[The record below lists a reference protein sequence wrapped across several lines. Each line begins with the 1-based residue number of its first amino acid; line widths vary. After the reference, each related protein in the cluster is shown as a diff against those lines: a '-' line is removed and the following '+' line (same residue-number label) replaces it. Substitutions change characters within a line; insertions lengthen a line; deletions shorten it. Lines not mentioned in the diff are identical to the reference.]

1 MVIRVNE
8 KFLELYQQIEQEIKE
23 NYPEIIFPGQNV
35 VASLATLDQFKSRED
50 LIFALRNIR
59 NTLAHAKQIGG
70 QDIITVNSC
79 FISFA
84 EQILKELKEPRLV
97 EYDKKYKT
105 VTLDNTIEDLTKV
118 IKAKKYAP
126 VVDAKKQVL
135 GIITPDEFFDIL
147 CSKKYAIDAKIKD
160 FKKHISLE
168 EYVFV
173 PAEICQNDILKII
186 EDNRIVGKPVRGLIV
201 TDSGNK
207 LGKFISFIKLL

>member
-1 MVIRVNE
+1 MNE

-23 NYPEIIFPGQNV
+23 NYPEIISPGQNV
-35 VASLATLDQFKSRED
+35 VTSLATLDQFKSRED

-84 EQILKELKEPRLV
+84 ETILKELKEPRIV

-105 VTLDNTIEDLTKV
+105 VTLDSTIEDLTKV
-118 IKAKKYAP
+118 IKIKKYAP

-135 GIITPDEFFDIL
+135 GILTPDEFFNIL

-160 FKKHISLE
+160 FKKYISVE

-186 EDNRIVGKPVRGLIV
+186 EENRIVGKPVRGLIV

-207 LGKFISFIKLL
+207 SGKFISFIKLL